1 MDPGGWRG
9 RLGGFARVALNAADA
24 ALRFPLA
31 PPDAVDRDI
40 RRLRRIVASEPSTVI
55 LCDNE
60 GQLERLE
67 ELLETAGATL
77 VVGALDG
84 GFLVPRLRP
93 LAHHQI
99 FLRPRRLRPPP
110 PHPHA

>member
-1 MDPGGWRG
+1 MDPAGWRG
-9 RLGGFARVALNAADA
+9 RLGGFARLALNAADA
-24 ALRFPLA
+24 TLRFPLA

-77 VVGALDG
+77 VAGALDG
-84 GFLVPRLRP
+84 GVLVAGPRVVHDH
-93 LAHHQI
+93 ANV
-99 FLRPRRLRPPP
+99 LRPRRLRR
-110 PHPHA
+110 A